1 MKRLYKAVWHIIV
14 YSPQTALR
22 LLDCDFPDEAIREF
36 AIRVLENSKRMT
48 DERLEDLLLQLTQV
62 SRL

>member
-36 AIRVLENSKRMT
+36 ATRVLERVT

>member
-1 MKRLYKAVWHIIV
+1 ML
-14 YSPQTALR
+14 SQTALR
-22 LLDCDFPDEAIREF
+22 LLDCEFPDEPIREF
-36 AIRVLENSKRMT
+36 ATHVLERVT

>member
-1 MKRLYKAVWHIIV
+1 MIV
-14 YSPQTALR
+14 QKFVSPQTALR

-36 AIRVLENSKRMT
+36 ATRVLERVT
-48 DERLEDLLLQLTQV
+48 DERLEDLLLHLTQV